1 MTQPASNAE
10 AGERTPPASIWA
22 LFVLF
27 VANVFNQADRMLFGV
42 VVDPIRQDLLLSDTQ
57 MSLLSGLFFVLFNL
71 VAGLLLARA
80 IDRGNRVRIL
90 AIGVFAWSVATA
102 AQGYAEGFWSLAAA
116 RIAVGIG
123 EATAFPAAMS
133 LIPDLFRVQ
142 ARGRA
147 VAAFQSST
155 FVGIVGGTVVAG
167 VLGAMLGW
175 RMMFVVCGA
184 AGMLAVALLF
194 TVKEPAR
201 GQAEHPAA
209 AGESYLAGMLSACRR
224 VLRIPGMASLMI
236 GFGLTSMMTSVLAA
250 WGPAFLLRSHGV
262 PLAQVGLVI
271 GPSVG
276 IAGIVG
282 TIAGGVIADM
292 LVRRRGT
299 QAAALLVPLVC
310 APLSL
315 PFMAGLVFAPTL
327 LAAMACGS
335 VMNAA
340 ISASMPST
348 VSYAVSCAEARDRAT
363 LSTMLLA
370 AAGLIGGSLG
380 PFIVGSLSDLW
391 ADRAGSES
399 LRQAMAVMLVMP
411 VLATGFL
418 LHAWR
423 RARAVPP
430 LETVTSPVNLH

>member
-1 MTQPASNAE
+1 MSKAAPHPD
-10 AGERTPPASIWA
+10 AGARTPSASMWA
-22 LFVLF
+22 LAVLF
-27 VANVFNQADRMLFGV
+27 IANVFNQADRMLFGV
-42 VVDPIRQDLLLSDTQ
+42 VVDPIRQDLALSDTQ
-57 MSLLSGLFFVLFNL
+57 MSLLSGLFFILFNL

-80 IDRGNRVRIL
+80 IDKGNRVRIL
-90 AIGVFAWSVATA
+90 AFGVFAWSLATA

-116 RIAVGIG
+116 RIAVGVG

-147 VAAFQSST
+147 VAVFQSSS

-167 VLGAMLGW
+167 LLGAAMGW
-175 RMMFVVCGA
+175 RMMFVACGA
-184 AGMLAVALLF
+184 AGIIAVALLF
-194 TVKEPAR
+194 TVREPAR
-201 GQAEHPAA
+201 GQAAGVVPE
-209 AGESYLAGMLSACRR
+209 GESYLAGMLAACRR
-224 VLRIPGMASLMI
+224 VLALPGLPALMV

-276 IAGIVG
+276 IGGIVG
-282 TIAGGVIADM
+282 TITGGIIADV

-315 PFMAGLVFAPTL
+315 PFMAGFIFAPSL
-327 LAAMACGS
+327 VPAMAS
-335 VMNAA
+335 AAVMNMA

-348 VSYAVSCAEARDRAT
+348 VSYAVSRADPRDRAT

-391 ADRAGSES
+391 ATSAGAES

-411 VLATGFL
+411 ALATLFL

-423 RARAVPP
+423 RAQ
-430 LETVTSPVNLH
+430 TSPEADIPSSQTLH

>member
-1 MTQPASNAE
+1 MSQSAPTADA
-10 AGERTPPASIWA
+10 AARTPSASIWA

-42 VVDPIRQDLLLSDTQ
+42 VVDPIREDLLLSDTQ

-80 IDRGNRVRIL
+80 IDKGNRVRIL
-90 AIGVFAWSVATA
+90 AVGVFAWSLATA

-133 LIPDLFRVQ
+133 LIPDLFRHE

-194 TVKEPAR
+194 TVREPAR
-201 GQAEHPAA
+201 GQADQTALP
-209 AGESYLAGMLSACRR
+209 GEGYLAGMMAACRR
-224 VLRIPGMASLMI
+224 VLHIPGMAALMI

-276 IAGIVG
+276 IGGIVG
-282 TIAGGVIADM
+282 TIAGGIVADM

-299 QAAALLVPLVC
+299 QSAALLVPLVC

-315 PFMAGLVFAPTL
+315 PFMAAFIFADTLVL
-327 LAAMACGS
+327 AMACAAL
-335 VMNAA
+335 MNVA

-348 VSYAVSCAEARDRAT
+348 VSYAVSRADARDRAM

-380 PFIVGSLSDLW
+380 PFIVGSLSDLR
-391 ADRAGSES
+391 ADRAGTES
-399 LRQAMAVMLVMP
+399 LRHAMAVMLVMP
-411 VLATGFL
+411 MLATVFL

-423 RARAVPP
+423 RAQSGPDGGTTTP
-430 LETVTSPVNLH
+430 VTLH

>member
-1 MTQPASNAE
+1 MSE
-10 AGERTPPASIWA
+10 AAPSAQAGARTPGASIWA
-22 LFVLF
+22 LVVLF
-27 VANVFNQADRMLFGV
+27 IANVFNQADRMLFGV
-42 VVDPIRQDLLLSDTQ
+42 VVDPIRQDLVLNDTQ

-71 VAGLLLARA
+71 VAGVVLARA

-90 AIGVFAWSVATA
+90 AIGVFAWSLATA
-102 AQGYAEGFWSLAAA
+102 AQGFAEGFWSLAAA
-116 RIAVGIG
+116 RIAVGVG

-133 LIPDLFRVQ
+133 LIPDLFRQ
-142 ARGRA
+142 EARGRA
-147 VAAFQSST
+147 VAAFQSSV

-175 RMMFVVCGA
+175 RMMFVACGA

-194 TVKEPAR
+194 TVREPAR
-201 GQAEHPAA
+201 GQADHEAA
-209 AGESYLAGMLSACRR
+209 PGESYLGGMIAACRR
-224 VLRIPGMASLMI
+224 VVALPGIPSLMI

-276 IAGIVG
+276 IGGIVG
-282 TIAGGVIADM
+282 TIAGGIIADV

-299 QAAALLVPLVC
+299 HAAALLVPLVS

-315 PFMAGLVFAPTL
+315 PFMAGLVFVPGL
-327 LAAMACGS
+327 VGAMACGS
-335 VMNAA
+335 IMNAA
-340 ISASMPST
+340 ISASMPPT
-348 VSYAVSCAEARDRAT
+348 VSYAVSRSAPRDRAM

-391 ADRAGSES
+391 ADSAGAES

-411 VLATGFL
+411 ALATLFL
-418 LHAWR
+418 AHAWR
-423 RARAVPP
+423 RARAIPAPADTPSKP
-430 LETVTSPVNLH
+430 LH

>member
-1 MTQPASNAE
+1 MTQPAPAAE
-10 AGERTPPASIWA
+10 AGERTPPASVWA

-42 VVDPIRQDLLLSDTQ
+42 VVDPIREDLLLSDTQ

-90 AIGVFAWSVATA
+90 AIGVFAWSLATA

-175 RMMFVVCGA
+175 RMMFVACGL
-184 AGMLAVALLF
+184 AGMVAVALLF
-194 TVKEPAR
+194 TVREPAR
-201 GQAEHPAA
+201 SHAQTAA
-209 AGESYLAGMLSACRR
+209 PEGESYLAGMLAACRR
-224 VLRIPGMASLMI
+224 VLGLPGMPALMV

-276 IAGIVG
+276 IGGIVG
-282 TIAGGVIADM
+282 TIAGGIIADA

-299 QAAALLVPLVC
+299 PSAALLVPLVS

-315 PFMAGLVFAPTL
+315 PFMAAFIFAPTL
-327 LAAMACGS
+327 LVAMACAAL
-335 VMNAA
+335 MNVA

-348 VSYAVSCAEARDRAT
+348 VSYAVSRAHPRDRAM

-380 PFIVGSLSDLW
+380 PFIVGSLSDMW
-391 ADRAGSES
+391 ADRAGTES

-411 VLATGFL
+411 LLATGFL

-423 RARAVPP
+423 RAKTAPAGMP
-430 LETVTSPVNLH
+430 ASPITLH